1 MNYARLGRSN
11 LKVSRVCLGTM
22 HFGAYTSKEDS
33 FAIMDKCLE
42 LGINFFDTANVYGG
56 DSCGRTEEI
65 IGEWLAL
72 GEGRRESIVLASKVY
87 GNMTPNP
94 PVNEEAG
101 ISSYKIRKHLADSLK
116 RLQTDH
122 LDLYQVHHID
132 RTISF
137 EEFWGTFER
146 TIANGE
152 TLYVGSSNFPGWGLA
167 KFQMAGLERGNVGL
181 VSEQT
186 MYNLLCRYPELELLP
201 AAKDM
206 GIGVI
211 PYMPLAGGLLAGKK
225 KSAEGSRTEQVEN
238 EYGFSLSETGMFR
251 EFSKLC
257 ADLGEKEH
265 IVSIAWTLANPAV
278 TSAIVGV
285 RTLKHLENIERAAE
299 LVLEPTTLEKLDG
312 IFDINKG
319 RPLRRKPAPEAYAW

>member
-1 MNYARLGRSN
+1 MNYAKLGRSN
-11 LKVSRVCLGTM
+11 LKVSRICLGTM
-22 HFGAYTSKEDS
+22 HFGVYTSKEDS

-56 DSCGRTEEI
+56 DNRGRTEEI
-65 IGEWLAL
+65 IGEWFAL
-72 GEGRRESIVLASKVY
+72 GEGRRDAVVLASKVY
-87 GNMTPNP
+87 GNMMPNP
-94 PVNEEAG
+94 PANEEAG

-132 RTISF
+132 KTISI

-146 TIANGE
+146 IIANGE
-152 TLYVGSSNFPGWGLA
+152 TLYVGGSNFSGWGLT
-167 KFQMAGLERGNVGL
+167 KLQMAALERGNVGL
-181 VSEQT
+181 ISEQT

-201 AAKDM
+201 AAKEM
-206 GIGVI
+206 GVGVI

-225 KSAEGSRTEQVEN
+225 KAAEGSRTEEVEK
-238 EYGFSLSETGMFR
+238 EYGFNLGETEMFDD
-251 EFSKLC
+251 FSKLC

-265 IVSIAWTLANPAV
+265 VVAIAWTLHNSAV
-278 TSAIVGV
+278 TSAIVGI
-285 RTLKHLENIERAAE
+285 RTLRHLEGLERAAALE
-299 LVLEPTTLEKLDG
+299 LEPETLDKLDE

-319 RPLRRKPAPEAYAW
+319 KRLENKPAPEAYAW

>member
-11 LKVSRVCLGTM
+11 LKVSRICLGTM
-22 HFGAYTSKEDS
+22 HFGVYTSKEDS

-42 LGINFFDTANVYGG
+42 LGINFFDTANVYGR
-56 DSCGRTEEI
+56 DNRGRTEEI

-72 GEGRRESIVLASKVY
+72 GEGRREAIVLASKVY
-87 GNMTPNP
+87 GNMTANP

-101 ISSYKIRKHLADSLK
+101 ISSYKIRKHLEGSLR

-132 RTISF
+132 RTISV

-146 TIANGE
+146 IIANGE
-152 TLYVGSSNFPGWGLA
+152 TLYVGTSNFPGWGLT
-167 KFQMAGLERGNVGL
+167 KFQMAGLERGNVGI

-201 AAKDM
+201 AAENMD
-206 GIGVI
+206 IGVI

-225 KSAEGSRTEQVEN
+225 KSVEGSRTAQVEG
-238 EYGFSLSETGMFR
+238 EYGFNLSETQMFE

-257 ADLGEKEH
+257 AELGEKEH
-265 IVSIAWTLANPAV
+265 IVSIAWTLHNPAV
-278 TSAIVGV
+278 TSPIVGI
-285 RTLKHLENIERAAE
+285 RTLAHLDGIERAAE
-299 LVLEPTTLEKLDG
+299 LRLEPEVLAKLDE

-319 RPLRRKPAPEAYAW
+319 RPLRHKPAPEAYAW

>member
-1 MNYARLGRSN
+1 MKYKNLGRSN
-11 LKVSRVCLGTM
+11 LKVSQICLGTM
-22 HFGAYTSKEDS
+22 HFGVYTSKEDS

-56 DSCGRTEEI
+56 DTRGRTEEI
-65 IGEWLAL
+65 MGEWFAL
-72 GEGRRESIVLASKVY
+72 GEGRREAVVLGSKVY

-94 PVNEEAG
+94 SVNEEDG
-101 ISSYKIRKHLADSLK
+101 LSSYKIRKDLADSLR

-132 RTISF
+132 KTISL

-146 TIANGE
+146 IIANDQA
-152 TLYVGSSNFPGWGLA
+152 LYIGSSNFSGWGLA

-181 VSEQT
+181 ISEQT

-201 AAKDM
+201 AAQDM

-211 PYMPLAGGLLAGKK
+211 PYMPLAGGLLAGKR
-225 KSAEGSRTEQVEN
+225 KSQEGSRTAQVEN
-238 EYGFSLSETGMFR
+238 EYGFNLAQNIMF
-251 EFSKLC
+251 EDFSKLC
-257 ADLGEKEH
+257 AEMGEKEH
-265 IVSIAWTLANPAV
+265 IVSIAWVLNNPAV
-278 TSAIVGV
+278 SSAIVGI
-285 RTLKHLENIERAAE
+285 RTLKHLENIERAVG
-299 LVLEPTTLEKLDG
+299 LRLEPTVLNKLDE

-319 RPLRRKPAPEAYAW
+319 RPLRHKPAPEAYAW